1 MIFVVKAE
9 FPIGKTQW
17 AKWNNAAREAFNRT
31 MRLGFEFSTAVAEAN
46 AVNSKGEPVSEPA
59 PEPEVQEKTEK
70 TEEKAP
76 PAPKKPS
83 APKKSK

>member
-17 AKWNNAAREAFNRT
+17 AKWNNSAREAFNRI

-46 AVNSKGEPVSEPA
+46 AVNSKGEPAPEPA
-59 PEPEVQEKTEK
+59 PEPEVQEKTE
-70 TEEKAP
+70 EKAAP
-76 PAPKKPS
+76 TPKKPR
-83 APKKSK
+83 AAKKSK